1 MPFATTT
8 KDSRRRGNT
17 WPGNRWPAGSSS
29 EKSRKS
35 SPGNLWSAT
44 SGSSSSVFHQSAS
57 TVSRCI
63 HVVFPVT
70 RSNKQLHS
78 ATLLPS
84 FYPTTSAVPTVSFLI
99 LHLREIQVM
108 WSQTVREK
116 NQIRER
122 IKRGK
127 SSADVPG
134 TRAQQERQPRNK
146 NYEKILNK

>member
-1 MPFATTT
+1 MHWGPAGCQGAREENVGCPTVVGYVMYDGIHT
-8 KDSRRRGNT
+8 RRGSKCGTARYVNAHT
-17 WPGNRWPAGSSS
+17 YEWCLRIGG
-29 EKSRKS
+29 
-35 SPGNLWSAT
+35 G
-44 SGSSSSVFHQSAS
+44 GGVF
-57 TVSRCI
+57 
-63 HVVFPVT
+63 
-70 RSNKQLHS
+70 
-78 ATLLPS
+78 TLKRS

>member
-1 MPFATTT
+1 MYKNVNKFI
-8 KDSRRRGNT
+8 
-17 WPGNRWPAGSSS
+17 
-29 EKSRKS
+29 RKS
-35 SPGNLWSAT
+35 ADAFSYKDVVVI
-44 SGSSSSVFHQSAS
+44 VF
-57 TVSRCI
+57 
-63 HVVFPVT
+63 
-70 RSNKQLHS
+70 
-78 ATLLPS
+78 TLKRS